1 MEVITTIF
9 NEFLYRPLFNI
20 LILFYNI
27 IPGHDFGVAI
37 ILLTLLI
44 RIIFFPLSKKG
55 IKARKALEEL
65 QPKIKE
71 IQKKYKDKEERARQM
86 MNFYKENKV
95 NPASGCLPL
104 LVQLPI
110 FIALYRLF
118 INISEMIA
126 DNGQLEGI
134 YSFITNPGTI
144 NPMFLGLVNL
154 AVPSL
159 FLAILAGVFQFI
171 QGKLMMKT
179 SPTKTR
185 APGQK
190 MDIQKTMTSQMTY
203 FMPLIIVF
211 ISLKLPA
218 GLPLYWAIT
227 TLFGIGEHL
236 LINRKGS
243 LASKTT

>member
-1 MEVITTIF
+1 MIATIF
-9 NEFLYRPLFNI
+9 NELLYKPLFN
-20 LILFYNI
+20 LLVFFYNVV
-27 IPGHDFGVAI
+27 PGHDFGIAI
-37 ILLTLLI
+37 ILVTLLI
-44 RIIFFPLSKKG
+44 RIVFFPLSKKG
-55 IKARKALEEL
+55 IKSRKALEEL

-71 IQKKYKDKEERARQM
+71 LKKKCKDKEEQARETM
-86 MNFYKENKV
+86 KLYKEHKV
-95 NPASGCLPL
+95 NPASGCLPIL
-104 LVQLPI
+104 IQLPI

-118 INISEMIA
+118 INISEMITN
-126 DNGQLEGI
+126 NGQLEGI

-154 AVPSL
+154 AVPNI
-159 FLAILAGVFQFI
+159 FLAILAGVLQFV

-179 SPTKTR
+179 STTGTQS
-185 APGQK
+185 PGQK
-190 MDIQKTMTSQMTY
+190 MDIQQTMGRQMTY

-218 GLPLYWAIT
+218 GLPLYWAVT

-243 LASKTT
+243 PVSKTT